1 MEELRIEGR
10 SATRP
15 PGEEFDPSAA
25 LIVDHAFLQVGE
37 RVNMSS
43 GQILCTCKWHRDLM
57 TTTCERWLGDILAA
71 EGVNITASNREAV
84 ERGIKAVLGEKVGLD
99 TCTEDW
105 IIIRNRVS
113 KDPLVRSQLV
123 ARIREEMDKEKVAA
137 RPR

>member
-1 MEELRIEGR
+1 
-10 SATRP
+10 
-15 PGEEFDPSAA
+15 
-25 LIVDHAFLQVGE
+25 
-37 RVNMSS
+37 
-43 GQILCTCKWHRDLM
+43 M

-123 ARIREEMDKEKVAA
+123 TRIREEMEKEKVAA